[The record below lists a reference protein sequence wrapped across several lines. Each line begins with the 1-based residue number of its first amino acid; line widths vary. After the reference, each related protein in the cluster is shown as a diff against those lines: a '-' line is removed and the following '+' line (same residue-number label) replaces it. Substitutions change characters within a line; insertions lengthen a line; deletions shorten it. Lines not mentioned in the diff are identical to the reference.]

1 MNRRH
6 VLRSYALLVRVDLMM
21 RFRSLQAV
29 HCLVRD
35 QTVAGIAAET
45 RSEVEAIC
53 RAVDLACVFYI
64 KPVLC
69 LQRSAAATVLLRR
82 CGWDARLS
90 IGAQVFPFKSH
101 AWVEVDGRV
110 VNDKPYVQ
118 EIYSVLERC

>member
-1 MNRRH
+1 MNKCL
-6 VLRSYALLVRVDLMM
+6 VLRSYALLVKVDLMM

-29 HCLVRD
+29 HSLVRG
-35 QTVAGIAAET
+35 QAVAGSAVELKPEI
-45 RSEVEAIC
+45 EAIC
-53 RAVDLACVFYI
+53 RAVDLACVFYV

-69 LQRSAAATVLLRR
+69 LQRSAVATALLRR

-118 EIYSVLERC
+118 QIYSVLERC

>member
-1 MNRRH
+1 MNRRLF
-6 VLRSYALLVRVDLMM
+6 VRSYALLVRVDLLM

-29 HCLVRD
+29 HSLVRD
-35 QTVAGIAAET
+35 QTVAGRVAET
-45 RSEVEAIC
+45 KPEVEAIC
-53 RAVDLACVFYI
+53 HSVDLACVFYVR
-64 KPVLC
+64 PVLC
-69 LQRSAAATVLLRR
+69 LQRSAAATILLRR

-118 EIYSVLERC
+118 QIYSVLERC

>member
-1 MNRRH
+1 MNRRL
-6 VLRSYALLVRVDLMM
+6 VLQSFVLLVKVDLMM
-21 RFRSLQAV
+21 RLRSLQAV
-29 HCLVRD
+29 HSLVRE
-35 QTVAGIAAET
+35 QTVAGSAAET
-45 RSEVEAIC
+45 RPEVEAIC
-53 RAVDLACVFYI
+53 RAVDLACVFYV

-101 AWVEVDGRV
+101 AWVEVDERV

-118 EIYSVLERC
+118 QIYSVLERC

>member
-1 MNRRH
+1 MNRRL
-6 VLRSYALLVRVDLMM
+6 VLRSYVLLVKVDLMM

-29 HCLVRD
+29 HSLVRD
-35 QTVAGIAAET
+35 QSVAASAAAT
-45 RSEVEAIC
+45 RPGVEAIC
-53 RAVDLACVFYI
+53 RAVDLACVFHV

-118 EIYSVLERC
+118 QIYSVLERC